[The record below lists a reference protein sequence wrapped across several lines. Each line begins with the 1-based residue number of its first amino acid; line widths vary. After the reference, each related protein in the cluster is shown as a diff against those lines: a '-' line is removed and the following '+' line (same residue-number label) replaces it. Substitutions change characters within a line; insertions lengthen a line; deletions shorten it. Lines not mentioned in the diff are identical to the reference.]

1 MDLTATT
8 CPTKSV
14 RAETVESFVVEQVR
28 RIGTDPALREATFR
42 QALAQIKAQQRGLRL
57 EAKTIKKDLARAKDN
72 VERLAQTLSR
82 LDGSAS
88 EAIADELGKAQE
100 LSSTLR
106 SRQAEVTVE
115 LDAIKTQDV
124 NRDDLAKALED
135 FDPISEPRT

>member
-1 MDLTATT
+1 M
-8 CPTKSV
+8 
-14 RAETVESFVVEQVR
+14 
-28 RIGTDPALREATFR
+28 
-42 QALAQIKAQQRGLRL
+42 
-57 EAKTIKKDLARAKDN
+57 ARAKEN
-72 VERLAQTLSR
+72 IERLAQTLSR

-124 NRDDLAKALED
+124 NREDLAKALED
-135 FDPISEPRT
+135 FDPIWSVLMTPEKERVLQLLIERVDYHGGTGEMAITWRLSGFGKLAAEVAP